1 MLVVVAVPLT
11 VHTIDVVEDR
21 NFTRQVIGA
30 IDEWDP
36 NSELVELDAEVAADG
51 VGRLDLV
58 MATRNEPIPA
68 WRLAEILTTRTGR
81 AVSVDVQYIVETV
94 DSAVAE

>member
-1 MLVVVAVPLT
+1 M
-11 VHTIDVVEDR
+11 VEDR

-36 NSELVELDAEVAADG
+36 DSELVELDAEVAADG

-68 WRLAEILTTRTGR
+68 WRLAESLTTRTGR